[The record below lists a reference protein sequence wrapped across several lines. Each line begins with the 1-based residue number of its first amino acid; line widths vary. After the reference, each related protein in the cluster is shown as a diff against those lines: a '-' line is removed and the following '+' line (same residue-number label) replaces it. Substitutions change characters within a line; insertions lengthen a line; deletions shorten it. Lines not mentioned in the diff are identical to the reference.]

1 MYYIMKDEEILFEHW
16 LEQQY
21 FDELKDIYSFAN
33 RAGYSQQVLR
43 DNPLLFLHIIRLLDK
58 AIL

>member
-1 MYYIMKDEEILFEHW
+1 MEDEEILFEHW

-43 DNPLLFLHIIRLLDK
+43 DNPLLLLHIIRLLDK